1 MICPN
6 CRSDEF
12 CIEKVLDLGGDAWSD
27 EIRFQLLRCRHCGL
41 TAAGA
46 YQESRRGSTDSDCFE
61 HYAYC
66 IGLAEWAELERTV
79 SMCPDPELEDC
90 RCCAHR
96 LIGQRSSNDR
106 WTLATVL
113 KEPGDRFSIDR

>member
-41 TAAGA
+41 RAD
-46 YQESRRGSTDSDCFE
+46 QDSRRGSTDSDCFE
-61 HYAYC
+61 HYAYRLR
-66 IGLAEWAELERTV
+66 LAEWAELERTV
-79 SMCPDPELEDC
+79 SMWHLPCGMFRRESDLGF
-90 RCCAHR
+90 R
-96 LIGQRSSNDR
+96 LPPPQAAGFF
-106 WTLATVL
+106 T
-113 KEPGDRFSIDR
+113 